1 MTGSG
6 ITVDGWWITV
16 CGGRD
21 VAGTSTG
28 GMAITFENGVTYSD
42 LGDQPGLYDGAGC
55 FSYDAYLEV
64 HPITY
69 VSVSGIGDW
78 SGSNWWVE
86 DAPLPPP
93 PPEPVQ
99 EPVAPPIPPA
109 PVAESPA
116 ETGTSTGTPLT
127 KVADSVTMPDFTSTP
142 FPTPTAKPTT
152 GSTFTLMPTS
162 TPTPD
167 AVAGEVFA
175 LDPLTATIGALA
187 MGAAGG
193 AAYLAIKTGWKR

>member
-6 ITVDGWWITV
+6 IAVDGWWITV

-21 VAGTSTG
+21 VAGASTG

-42 LGDQPGLYDGAGC
+42 LGDQPGVFDGAGC

-64 HPITY
+64 HPITF
-69 VSVSGIGDW
+69 VTVSGIGDW

-93 PPEPVQ
+93 PPEPVP

-109 PVAESPA
+109 PVADSPV
-116 ETGTSTGTPLT
+116 ETGNDAPLT
-127 KVADSVTMPDFTSTP
+127 KVADGVVAPDFTATP
-142 FPTPTAKPTT
+142 FPTPTATPTT
-152 GSTFTLMPTS
+152 GSTFTLVPTS
-162 TPTPD
+162 TPTPEPLS
-167 AVAGEVFA
+167 GEAFA
-175 LDPLTATIGALA
+175 LDPLTATLGIMAL
-187 MGAAGG
+187 GAAGG
-193 AAYLAIKTGWKR
+193 AAYLAIKTGVRR